1 MNKEKVIQIAKE
13 KGLEPLENL
22 PNDVKKYA
30 HYSFI
35 DKYGYKYFLCYD
47 QLRDERSGHAIVKSQ
62 NPFSLENIQTYIY
75 NNNGKATVISKEW
88 KNERNKIT
96 LKCEKCGKEFKVSWY
111 HIYSL
116 KKFTCNKCSYSN
128 PYNKKSEDEAL
139 KICKKHGYDIVK
151 GTYISNHHFDIIDKD
166 GYKYSNSSIYS
177 LDKRN
182 NKTKKFD
189 YNNKYQIEN
198 ILLYFKLNNL
208 NAKFANKNQ
217 KNFRIKT
224 DKIDFICCECGNIYQ
239 AYFGEVIGQHKDISE
254 RIRCDKCSN
263 KQSGLEYLVEK
274 YLKEK
279 KINYIKEKKFD
290 WCKNIRYLPFD
301 FYLNDYNTVIEV
313 NGSQHYYEN
322 SNWNFS
328 LEKQKERDK
337 YKEQCCKKNNVKYV
351 VIPYWLI
358 TQSKTQTYKKIIDN
372 IID

>member
-1 MNKEKVIQIAKE
+1 
-13 KGLEPLENL
+13 LLF
-22 PNDVKKYA
+22 
-30 HYSFI
+30 HY
-35 DKYGYKYFLCYD
+35 YY
-47 QLRDERSGHAIVKSQ
+47 
-62 NPFSLENIQTYIY
+62 
-75 NNNGKATVISKEW
+75 
-88 KNERNKIT
+88 
-96 LKCEKCGKEFKVSWY
+96 
-111 HIYSL
+111 
-116 KKFTCNKCSYSN
+116 
-128 PYNKKSEDEAL
+128 KSEDEAL